1 MSKGQQRARGTKVKA
16 EIKQAFEEAK
26 STFASTTSLI
36 ISALTLVAGLAW
48 NDVAKALF
56 ERLKEKLSG
65 WGETVGLFLYA
76 LSVTAIA
83 VLIIHRLRKIQKV
96 VGGKSIKKAPKKI

>member
-1 MSKGQQRARGTKVKA
+1 MAGKQQKKTDQRKRRTIRG
-16 EIKQAFEEAK
+16 EISHAKEEVRD
-26 STFASTTSLI
+26 TLASTTSLI

-56 ERLKEKLSG
+56 EKLKENLSG

-76 LSVTAIA
+76 VVVTVIV
-83 VLIIHRLRKIQKV
+83 VLVVQRLKTLKEK
-96 VGGKSIKKAPKKI
+96 VGGRAIK